1 VVTEELGRRER
12 RKLEARGRLLAAT
25 RQMIAEQGAAEL
37 KIADI
42 AKAADVGFGTFYN
55 HFESKDAIV
64 EAVLAQVLAGAA
76 SAIGSF
82 ALEFADPAETAS
94 FSYRRFVLFAR
105 EEPELAAVLTKLPG
119 ADELFEQSLLTYAR
133 ETLERGRQSGRF
145 AIEDLDLTLATVIAA
160 GFAAIKG
167 VLQNRVGEHAD
178 VVGAEMMLRSLGLPH
193 TEAREIARRPLP
205 TLDLRRPSFDEHVSA
220 GYERQV

>member
-1 VVTEELGRRER
+1 VPDEELGRRER
-12 RKLEARGRLLAAT
+12 RKLEARVRLLAAT
-25 RQMIAEQGAAEL
+25 RQMIAEQGATDL

-64 EAVLAQVLAGAA
+64 EAVLGEVLAGAA
-76 SAIGSF
+76 TAIGSF

-105 EEPELAAVLTKLPG
+105 EEPELAAVLIKLPG
-119 ADELFEQSLLTYAR
+119 ANELFEESLRTYAR

-145 AIEDLDLTLATVIAA
+145 EIEDLELALATVIAA

-167 VLQNRVGEHAD
+167 VLQGRLGEHAD
-178 VVGAEMMLRSLGLPH
+178 VIGAEMMLRFFGLDH
-193 TEAREIARRPLP
+193 AEAREISHRPLP
-205 TLDLRRPSFDEHVSA
+205 SLDLARPTFADSPT
-220 GYERQV
+220 

>member
-1 VVTEELGRRER
+1 VTADLDGLGRRER
-12 RKLEARGRLLAAT
+12 RKIEARARLLAAT

-55 HFESKDAIV
+55 HFESKDAIL
-64 EAVLAQVLAGAA
+64 ETVLAQVMADAGAA
-76 SAIGSF
+76 VGSF

-119 ADELFEQSLLTYAR
+119 AEELFEQSLLSYAR

-145 AIEDLDLTLATVIAA
+145 QIDDLELALASVIAA
-160 GFAAIKG
+160 AFAAIKG
-167 VLQNRVGEHAD
+167 VLTGRVGEHAD
-178 VVGAEMMLRSLGLPH
+178 VVGAEMMLRAFGLDH
-193 TEAREIARRPLP
+193 AEAREIARRPMP
-205 TLDLRRPSFDEHVSA
+205 PLDLSHPNFADNANA
-220 GYERQV
+220 GHP